1 MIKLLHSSDFSWRCA
16 QDQGQCPGGG
26 GYILGDCGN
35 SEVTLPPTQPI
46 LPIPTTDDG
55 QPDPTTDTTLSTS
68 TLSPDLCFVSGEV
81 SGVLIGVVPTS
92 SYENCL
98 EECRNL
104 SGCLWFS
111 EYYEESLCGMFKTMT
126 DIHDDDCPSCIS
138 GNHPLTSSYLN
149 TADYSFTVL
158 IINDRPYWMQHGAG
172 RMQPAKAL

>member
-1 MIKLLHSSDFSWRCA
+1 MIIPNIMTKRLHCSGFSWRCA

-35 SEVTLPPTQPI
+35 SEVTLPPIQPSASSTLI
-46 LPIPTTDDG
+46 TTN
-55 QPDPTTDTTLSTS
+55 PSTS

-92 SYENCL
+92 SYEDCL

-104 SGCLWFS
+104 SGCLWFT
-111 EYYEESLCGMFKTMT
+111 EYYEENLCGMFETMT

-138 GNHPLTSSYLN
+138 GNYHLLLLSLT
-149 TADYSFTVL
+149 
-158 IINDRPYWMQHGAG
+158 
-172 RMQPAKAL
+172 